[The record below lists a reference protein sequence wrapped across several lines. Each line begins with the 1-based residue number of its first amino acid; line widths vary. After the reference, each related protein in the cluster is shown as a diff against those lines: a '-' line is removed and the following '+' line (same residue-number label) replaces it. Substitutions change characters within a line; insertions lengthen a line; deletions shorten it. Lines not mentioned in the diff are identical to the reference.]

1 MSLSHN
7 LKCFLGNIDGFGD
20 VGVGEGGVDEVVV
33 VVGKEYSP
41 LDALGDPLLME
52 HQRGV
57 VGYAEVEERGRAR
70 DAEVEAVAICGGDES
85 RFELFALFDEDARH
99 IEPLHLVYA
108 GNSRGEGHG
117 GEPIAAR
124 VGHSRN
130 GVFEEILAAERG
142 DVISVRKCLAEA
154 DKVCFEA
161 EIVVGAR
168 DIESEARADVIND
181 EDGAVFGAHF
191 SHFLPKASG
200 GHDVIGKVAV
210 HIGLRNDRRDL
221 TRVFLEDLAQ
231 AVKIVPIDVDIVH
244 YVLGEDAG
252 IVDLLRPGRH
262 AVVISLEKDDLFA
275 VSIGSRGHNGEG
287 GDVVSVLCKER
298 PVGACN
304 GIDEEL
310 GKLDHF
316 GRGQSCAVAESSL
329 RCRCGVNVGVV
340 VAEDVRAVGA
350 HIVDKLV
357 AVKIPDIGTFCPR
370 GEEGER
376 LDGGIA
382 SLGGAEMA
390 IYARGDD
397 LHCAGKC
404 LAAFIVIIDLSHI
417 SPLKQDRAQR
427 GREFC

>member
-7 LKCFLGNIDGFGD
+7 LKCFLGDIDGFGD

-33 VVGKEYSP
+33 VVGEEYSP
-41 LDALGDPLLME
+41 LDALRDPLLME
-52 HQRGV
+52 HQSGV

-85 RFELFALFDEDARH
+85 RFELFALFDESARH

-124 VGHSRN
+124 VRHSRN

-142 DVISVRKCLAEA
+142 NIISVRKRLAEA
-154 DKVCFEA
+154 DKVCLEA

-168 DIESEARADVIND
+168 DVKAESRADVVND
-181 EDGAVFGAHF
+181 EDGAVFGTHF
-191 SHFLPKASG
+191 ANFLPKALG
-200 GHDVIGKVAV
+200 GHDVIGKIAV

-221 TRVFLEDLAQ
+221 TRVILEDLTQ
-231 AVKIVPIDVDIVH
+231 AVEVVPIDVDIVH

-252 IVDLLRPGRH
+252 IVDLLRPGRD
-262 AVVISLEKDDLFA
+262 AVVVTLEKDDLFA
-275 VSIGSRGHNGEG
+275 VGIGSRGHNGEG
-287 GDVVSVLCKER
+287 GDVVSVLCEER
-298 PVGACN
+298 PIGACD

-310 GKLDHF
+310 GELDHF
-316 GRGQSCAVAESSL
+316 GRGQSRAVAESSL
-329 RCRCGVNVGVV
+329 RCSRGVNIGVI
-340 VAEDVRAVGA
+340 VAENVRAVGA

-357 AVKIPDIGTFCPR
+357 AVKVPDISAFCLR
-370 GEEGER
+370 GEERER

-382 SLGGAEMA
+382 SLGGSEMA
-390 IYARGDD
+390 VDARGDD
-397 LHCAGKC
+397 LHCAGKR

-417 SPLKQDRAQR
+417 SPHAR
-427 GREFC
+427 